1 MGEYPGVDA
10 MTTRR
15 DFLRTGA
22 VVTGAALASPAVV
35 AQGAPRSPG
44 PPSAAVFRHG
54 VASGDPLPDA
64 VVLWTRI
71 TPTPAA
77 TPGSGLGPQSLVRWE
92 IARDPGFGAVVAAG
106 EVRTSADSDHTVKIN
121 ASGLAPRTWYHYRFT
136 VLSGPATGAVSP
148 VGRTC
153 TAPATGADVA
163 KIRFGVV
170 SCANWEAG
178 YFAAYRHLAAQPALD
193 AVVHLG
199 DYFYEYETGR
209 YTGKTGTVRPHDPRH
224 EIVTL
229 RDYRTRHAQ
238 YKTDPDLARLHRD
251 LPFICIWDDHESSND
266 SWSGGA
272 ENHQAGEGSWAAR
285 RTAALR
291 AYAEWMPIRPAVDTA
306 GRHLF
311 RRLRFGRLLEL
322 SMLDLRSY
330 RDLQVSARS
339 AAIDD
344 PARTI
349 LGRAQ
354 MSWLTN
360 GLTSSETRWKIVGN
374 PVMIAPV
381 LIPPLDPQTTGA
393 VTALLGIPREGIPY
407 NADQWDGYAADRQ
420 RLLESLRRNRVD
432 NVVFITGDIHSSW
445 ACDIPADPANYPGG
459 GSVATELV
467 GTSIT
472 STNIDDML
480 NVPANTAGVA
490 VSSAFAATNHHVRWS
505 EFDAHGYSV
514 LTVTPAATQMDWYFV
529 HDKTNPRSGQYY
541 AKSYRVA
548 NGTQRVV
555 PAGGPVD

>member
-1 MGEYPGVDA
+1 
-10 MTTRR
+10 TR
-15 DFLRTGA
+15 
-22 VVTGAALASPAVV
+22 
-35 AQGAPRSPG
+35 
-44 PPSAAVFRHG
+44 
-54 VASGDPLPDA
+54 
-64 VVLWTRI
+64 
-71 TPTPAA
+71 
-77 TPGSGLGPQSLVRWE
+77 
-92 IARDPGFGAVVAAG
+92 
-106 EVRTSADSDHTVKIN
+106 
-121 ASGLAPRTWYHYRFT
+121 
-136 VLSGPATGAVSP
+136 
-148 VGRTC
+148 
-153 TAPATGADVA
+153 TAPAAGADVA

-209 YTGKTGTVRPHDPRH
+209 YTGKTGTVRAHEPRH
-224 EIVTL
+224 EIITL

-238 YKTDPDLARLHRD
+238 YKTDPDLAALHREQ
-251 LPFICIWDDHESSND
+251 PFICIWDDHESSND

-272 ENHQAGEGSWAAR
+272 ENHQPGEGSWAAR

-344 PARTI
+344 PARSI

-407 NADQWDGYAADRQ
+407 NADQWDGYAADRR
-420 RLLESLRRNRVD
+420 RLLESLRRDRVD

-490 VSSAFAATNHHVRWS
+490 VSSAFGATNHHVRWS

-548 NGTQRVV
+548 SGTQRVV
-555 PAGGPVD
+555 PAGGPAV

>member
-1 MGEYPGVDA
+1 
-10 MTTRR
+10 MTGT
-15 DFLRTGA
+15 
-22 VVTGAALASPAVV
+22 ALASPAVV
-35 AQGAPRSPG
+35 AQGAPRSPR

-54 VASGDPLPDA
+54 IASGDPLPNA
-64 VVLWTRI
+64 VILWTRI

-77 TPGSGLGPQSLVRWE
+77 TPGSGIGPESVVRWE
-92 IARDPGFGAVVAAG
+92 VARDPGFGSVVTSG
-106 EVRTSADSDHTVKIN
+106 ETRTSAEADHTVKIDVT
-121 ASGLAPRTWYHYRFT
+121 GLSPRTRYHYRFT
-136 VLSGPATGAVSP
+136 VVSGPAAGAVSP
-148 VGRTC
+148 TGRTC
-153 TAPATGADVA
+153 TAPATGAHVA

-209 YTGKTGTVRPHDPRH
+209 YTGKTGTVRAHEPRH
-224 EIVTL
+224 EIISL

-238 YKTDPDLARLHRD
+238 YKTDPDLAALHRE

-272 ENHQAGEGSWAAR
+272 ENHQPSEGSWAAR

-330 RDLQVSARS
+330 RDLQVSSRS

-344 PARTI
+344 PARSI

-407 NADQWDGYAADRQ
+407 NADQWDGYAADRR
-420 RLLESLRRNRVD
+420 RLLDALRRDRVD

-445 ACDIPADPANYPGG
+445 ACDIPVDPANYPGG

-490 VSSAFAATNHHVRWS
+490 VSSAFGATNHHVRWS

-529 HDKTNPRSGQYY
+529 HDKTNPRSGQYH

-548 NGTQRVV
+548 DGTQRVV
-555 PAGGPVD
+555 PVGGPAG